1 MNVGTL
7 LLVLQVF
14 LFHLQLILID
24 LEKQF
29 ALLYSYIEKYWK
41 KDLWDLENTEFD
53 LEECFTL
60 IQLQLKEAAENNE
73 EQKYYELINIQYLLK
88 YFLNE
93 VLSEFCEDLEGY
105 LKSSNPR
112 QISNLIDCED
122 FKKLGEILYQEK
134 PIILTFNYDSFIET
148 AIEYASGTRKG
159 GRSTTSKFQNQVLEE
174 ELGYSYWNWNRA
186 LAYGINF
193 DEVMMFDGAKGNRK
207 KYFEAEKFYVHP
219 ENTLIPGTYL
229 NYMAL

>member
-24 LEKQF
+24 LEKQS

-93 VLSEFCEDLEGY
+93 VLSEFVKT
-105 LKSSNPR
+105 LKVILSH
-112 QISNLIDCED
+112 QIPD
-122 FKKLGEILYQEK
+122 KLVILSTAK
-134 PIILTFNYDSFIET
+134 ILKN
-148 AIEYASGTRKG
+148 
-159 GRSTTSKFQNQVLEE
+159 
-174 ELGYSYWNWNRA
+174 
-186 LAYGINF
+186 
-193 DEVMMFDGAKGNRK
+193 
-207 KYFEAEKFYVHP
+207 
-219 ENTLIPGTYL
+219 
-229 NYMAL
+229 